1 MANTT
6 LTNNISIAQDGE
18 FGHGFKNQDDK
29 FIANFSYTETAST
42 ATNIK
47 HFGVTELTSTAA
59 KSFTIDAPVP
69 ACKKTITMTAGTTTI
84 NTVVFGSTVNGIQ
97 VGGTSTNRKIT
108 FNGVDDSV
116 TLRGITTTKWI
127 VTSNTGATIA
137 SS

>member
-29 FIANFSYTETAST
+29 FIDNVSYTETAST
-42 ATNIK
+42 ATNVK
-47 HFGVTELTSTAA
+47 HFGTTELTSTAA
-59 KSFTIDAPVP
+59 KSYTIDAPVP
-69 ACKKTITMTAGTTTI
+69 GCYKEICNTAGTTTI

-97 VGGTSTNRKIT
+97 VGGLSTSRKIT
-108 FNGVDDSV
+108 FIAQNAAV
-116 TLRGITTTKWI
+116 TLKGITTTKWVI
-127 VTSNTGATIA
+127 TSNDGGTIA

>member
-29 FIANFSYTETAST
+29 FIANFTYTETAST
-42 ATNIK
+42 AANLK
-47 HFGVTELTSTAA
+47 HFGLTEVTSTAA
-59 KSFTIDAPVP
+59 KSYIMDPPVP
-69 ACKKTITMTAGTTTI
+69 GCEKTISITAGTTTI

-97 VGGTSTNRKIT
+97 VGGLSTHRKIT
-108 FNGVDDSV
+108 FIAQNATVK
-116 TLRGITTTKWI
+116 LRGVTTTKWVI
-127 VTSNTGATIA
+127 TSNEGGTIA